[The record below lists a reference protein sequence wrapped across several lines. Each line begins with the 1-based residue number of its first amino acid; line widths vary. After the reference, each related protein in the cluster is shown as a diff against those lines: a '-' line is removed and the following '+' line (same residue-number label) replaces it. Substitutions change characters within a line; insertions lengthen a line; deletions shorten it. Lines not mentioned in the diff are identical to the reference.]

1 MNFKITPPDSTE
13 KRVSGAMEQPV
24 SRMDWS
30 ATAFGAREDWHP
42 LLKSSSA
49 LLFGTAVPMM
59 VLWGREARVVYND
72 SFTELAGNRHPTA
85 LGQPI
90 GAAWPELSHFYEK
103 VMSAIFEGRCL
114 SYKDRSHL
122 VERDGKRQ
130 DHFLTLDF
138 SPLRDENGT
147 ILGALAIIRDTT
159 DEARLQQRLRIAQA
173 IGGVGT
179 FEWYPETGEM
189 LVSDEFR
196 HIWGLGADEPVTDTK
211 LLQLLHPDDRV
222 RMIEKLQN
230 YNETNPLDY
239 IEYRRIDPRSGD
251 IHWIARRGEEVTA
264 ADSDIRRFVGVSF
277 DITARKH
284 AETRMLEH
292 ESRWRNL
299 FDQMQE
305 GFLVGHAIRDT
316 NGTMVDFIIEEFNPA
331 FARQIPVVSS
341 GEGGHL
347 TASTTLP
354 DMGPSV
360 IETFAEVLG
369 SGKPADFEWQMPS
382 LDNRWYEIR
391 AHRVDEDR
399 FAILLLDVTSRK
411 KAEQAILESEAKFR
425 LLAQSMPN
433 HVWTARANGNIDWMN
448 ERTYDFAGRPKGSM
462 DGDNWSSMV
471 HPDDLPKIVESWEA
485 AVRNGHLFKGE
496 LRLRRRD
503 GVYRWHIVRAVPVRS
518 RMGDIKRWIGTN
530 TDIDDQKSA
539 EAALADLAATLEQRV
554 EARTAELLRTQDA
567 LRQSQKMEA
576 IGNLT
581 GGIAH
586 DFNNLLQV
594 ISGNLH
600 LIAKDMV
607 GNPKLEERLQ
617 NAIKGVTRG
626 AKLASQ
632 LLAFGRRQPLAP
644 KIINVGRLIHN
655 MDDILHRALGEAIT
669 VETVIED
676 DLWNTEIDPG
686 NVENA
691 ILNLAINARDAMD
704 DSGHVLLEVRNV
716 IIDAYSISHRMDLS
730 AGQYVMIAVKD
741 SGCGMSGEVME
752 KVFEPFFTTK
762 PEGKGTGLGLSMVYG
777 FVKQSGGHV
786 IIESQIGQGT
796 TIRMY
801 LPRAVGG
808 EDADGASDGVE
819 VPIRGG
825 DETILVAEDDD
836 AVRETVVATLT
847 DLGYRV
853 LRAKD
858 GPGALTVLEAGAPI
872 DLLFSDMIMPGS
884 LKGDELV
891 LRARKFQPDI
901 AVLFT
906 SGYPDGAGAK
916 IHEDQGIQLL
926 AKPYS
931 REALAQKIRLALD
944 KRRSDRSD
952 ASRPQDEPAAPVVAE
967 ASDAS
972 AVVSDAAAR
981 VQGAQ
986 SAAPIILFCEDDYL
1000 IRLTTSEILEDEGYT
1015 VLEAGS
1021 GNEALDLLKRFR
1033 VDVLMTDFG
1042 LPDMTGV
1049 ELANRA
1055 RGMRP
1060 ALPLLFATGHVQVE
1074 NLPAGPTRQVTKPF
1088 TEATLLGALVELI
1101 QTTK

>member
-1 MNFKITPPDSTE
+1 
-13 KRVSGAMEQPV
+13 
-24 SRMDWS
+24 
-30 ATAFGAREDWHP
+30 
-42 LLKSSSA
+42 
-49 LLFGTAVPMM
+49 MM
-59 VLWGREARVVYND
+59 ILWGRDARVVYND
-72 SFTELAGNRHPTA
+72 AFRPLAGDRHSLA
-85 LGQPI
+85 LGHPVAT
-90 GAAWPELSHFYEK
+90 GWPELRSFYEK
-103 VMSAIFEGRCL
+103 VMAATFEGRTASYQDRPHVIESSGRKEEYFL
-114 SYKDRSHL
+114 S
-122 VERDGKRQ
+122 
-130 DHFLTLDF
+130 LDF
-138 SPLRDENGT
+138 SPLRDEAGE
-147 ILGALAIIRDTT
+147 IHGALAIVRDTT
-159 DEARLQQRLRIAQA
+159 EQARTQQRLRVAQA
-173 IGGVGT
+173 IGGIGT
-179 FEWYPETGEM
+179 FEWFPETGQM

-196 HIWGLGADEPVTDTK
+196 KIWGLEANEPVTDTK
-211 LLQLLHPDDRV
+211 LLQLLHPEDRERV
-222 RMIEKLQN
+222 IEYLRR
-230 YNETNPLDY
+230 YEEINPLDY
-239 IEYRRIDPRSGD
+239 TEYRRIDPLTGEV
-251 IHWIARRGEEVTA
+251 HWIARRGEEI
-264 ADSDIRRFVGVSF
+264 SSPNGSLRRFVGVSF
-277 DITARKH
+277 DITARKQ
-284 AETRMLEH
+284 AERKMLEH

-305 GFLVGHAIRDT
+305 GFFIGKAIRGDE
-316 NGTMVDFIIEEFNPA
+316 GLMVDFRIDELNPA
-331 FARQIPVVSS
+331 FARQIGIPFGEEVSAS
-341 GEGGHL
+341 SIL
-347 TASTTLP
+347 T
-354 DMGPSV
+354 DMGPAV
-360 IETFAEVLG
+360 IETLAHVLETGEAAE
-369 SGKPADFEWQMPS
+369 FEWPMPS
-382 LDNRWYEIR
+382 MGNRWYEAR
-391 AHRVDEDR
+391 AHRVDTER
-399 FAILLLDVTSRK
+399 FAVLLLDVTSRK

-433 HVWTARANGNIDWMN
+433 HVWTARANGKIDWMN
-448 ERTYDFAGRPKGSM
+448 ERTYDYAGVPKGTLDSE
-462 DGDNWSSMV
+462 NWSSIA
-471 HPDDLPKIVESWEA
+471 HPDDLPRIDESWA
-485 AVRNGHLFKGE
+485 SAVQHGHLFKGE

-503 GVYRWHIVRAVPVRS
+503 GVYRWHIVRAVPVRN

-539 EAALADLAATLEQRV
+539 ETALADLAATLEQRV

-600 LIAKDMV
+600 LIAKDMT

-669 VETVIED
+669 VETIIED
-676 DLWNTEIDPG
+676 NLWNTEIDPG

-704 DSGHVLLEVRNV
+704 DSGHVVIEVRNV
-716 IIDAYSISHRMDLS
+716 LIDVYSMSHRMDLT
-730 AGQYVMIAVKD
+730 AGQYVMIAVRD
-741 SGCGMSGEVME
+741 SGCGMSEEVME

-786 IIESQIGQGT
+786 IIESQQGEGT

-801 LPRAVGG
+801 LPRAAGG
-808 EDADGASDGVE
+808 EDADGASDSATA
-819 VPIRGG
+819 PIKGG
-825 DETILVAEDDD
+825 TETILVAEDDD
-836 AVRETVVATLT
+836 AVLDTVVATLS

-858 GPGALTVLEAGAPI
+858 GPGALTVLESGAPV

-891 LRARKFQPDI
+891 RRAREFQPGI
-901 AVLFT
+901 GILFT
-906 SGYPDGAGAK
+906 SGYPDGSGAK
-916 IHEDQGIQLL
+916 MPEEPGIELL

-931 REALAQKIRLALD
+931 REALARKIRSALD
-944 KRRSDRSD
+944 GRGQEKRGGTDV
-952 ASRPQDEPAAPVVAE
+952 AAEPAEDAGKSAHVPI
-967 ASDAS
+967 AS
-972 AVVSDAAAR
+972 
-981 VQGAQ
+981 G
-986 SAAPIILFCEDDYL
+986 PMILLCEDDYL
-1000 IRLTTSEILEDEGYT
+1000 IRLTTAEILEDQGYT

-1021 GNEALDLLKRFR
+1021 GSEALDLLKQYR
-1033 VDVLMTDFG
+1033 VDVLMADFG

-1055 RGMRP
+1055 REMRP

-1088 TEATLLGALVELI
+1088 TETLLLGALKELLRPAA
-1101 QTTK
+1101 